1 MEQEIVLS
9 ESANANADLILCT
22 ALDIGEHL
30 LRNGSEI
37 FRVENTI
44 ERICTALGAAHVEA
58 FVIPSLI
65 AASVRMNDG
74 GYSEQMRH
82 VKKDISMNLSRI
94 EKLNTISR
102 DLCSGLISV
111 TEARQRIEGVKRSQP
126 YRALVCH
133 VGAAFFIAGFT
144 LFFGG
149 TWKDAVCGGIIAVV
163 VSILSGVEVPFTKGM
178 LKPFTLSFV
187 AGSLSV
193 LLCFLG
199 LGDKVDA
206 VAIGTI
212 MQVIPGLAFWTGVT
226 DMVNGNLISGALRLL
241 QALLT
246 AVMIALGYAMAF
258 LVLGGLM

>member
-1 MEQEIVLS
+1 MEQTVI
-9 ESANANADLILCT
+9 NAPCTGADADIILCT
-22 ALDIGEHL
+22 ALDIGQHL

-37 FRVENTI
+37 SRVENTI

-74 GYSEQMRH
+74 SYSEQMRH
-82 VKKDISMNLSRI
+82 VKKGISMNLYRV
-94 EKLNTISR
+94 EQLNTISR
-102 DLCSGLISV
+102 QLCSGAITV
-111 TEARQRIEGVKRSQP
+111 TEARQKIESVKRIDP
-126 YRALVCH
+126 YRPLVSH
-133 VGAAFFIAGFT
+133 VGAAIFVAGFT

-149 TWKDAVCGGIIAVV
+149 TWLDAFSGGLIAVV
-163 VSILSGVEVPFTKGM
+163 ISILSGFEAPFTKGM
-178 LKPFTLSFV
+178 MKPFTLSFV

-193 LLCFLG
+193 ILCFFG
-199 LGDKVDA
+199 IGRDVDA

-212 MQVIPGLAFWTGVT
+212 MQVIPGLSFWTGVT

-258 LVLGGLM
+258 LVFGGLM

>member
-1 MEQEIVLS
+1 MEQTVIKTHCTE
-9 ESANANADLILCT
+9 ADADIILCT

-37 FRVENTI
+37 SRVENTI
-44 ERICTALGAAHVEA
+44 ERICTALGATHVEA

-65 AASVRMNDG
+65 AASVRMSDG

-82 VKKDISMNLSRI
+82 VKKGISMNLNRV
-94 EKLNTISR
+94 EQLNTISR
-102 DLCSGLISV
+102 ELCSGAITV
-111 TEARQRIEGVKRSQP
+111 EEARHKVERVKKVEP
-126 YRALVCH
+126 YRPLVCH
-133 VGAAFFIAGFT
+133 VGAAIFVAGFT

-149 TWKDAVCGGIIAVV
+149 TWLDALGGGLIAVV
-163 VSILSGVEVPFTKGM
+163 VSILSGFDVPFTKGLM
-178 LKPFTLSFV
+178 KPFTLSFV

-193 LLCFLG
+193 IVCFVG
-199 LGDKVDA
+199 LGNNVDA

-212 MQVIPGLAFWTGVT
+212 MQVIPGLSFWTGVM
-226 DMVNGNLISGALRLL
+226 DMVNGNLISGSLRLL

-258 LVLGGLM
+258 LVFGGLM

>member
-1 MEQEIVLS
+1 MEQNVVRS
-9 ESANANADLILCT
+9 PSGDSNAYTILCT

-37 FRVENTI
+37 SRVENTI

-65 AASVRMNDG
+65 AASVRMADG
-74 GYSEQMRH
+74 GYTEQMRH
-82 VKKDISMNLSRI
+82 VKKSISMNLNRI
-94 EKLNTISR
+94 EKLNIISR
-102 DLCSGLISV
+102 ELCSGLI
-111 TEARQRIEGVKRSQP
+111 TLEEASARVDRVKKLEP
-126 YRALVCH
+126 YRPLVSH
-133 VGAAFFIAGFT
+133 IGAAIFVAGFT

-149 TWKDAVCGGIIAVV
+149 TWFDAIAGGAVAVII
-163 VSILSGVEVPFTKGM
+163 SILSGFEAPFTKGM
-178 LKPFTLSFV
+178 MKPFTLSFV

-193 LLCFLG
+193 LFCFVG
-199 LGDKVDA
+199 IGRDVDA

-212 MQVIPGLAFWTGVT
+212 MQVIPGLSFWTGVT

-246 AVMIALGYAMAF
+246 TVMIALGYAMAF
-258 LVLGGLM
+258 FAFGGLM